1 MLPHAAPVCDA
12 NARTI
17 ARTIIVRDAERVALA
32 DTISDTVADARA
44 YDAAAADTTTDLCL

>member
-17 ARTIIVRDAERVALA
+17 IVCDAERVALA

-44 YDAAAADTTTDLCL
+44 YDAAAAGTTTNLCL